1 MTHRFSFAPEPAGT
15 VLRMLGPDGI
25 PVAVDRWALEAP
37 DALLAGVD
45 LVRQLEATDRA
56 LKEDDLVLLEHR
68 AVAALSPAEAAS
80 LGFPKLADVSVR
92 LAGRGLMTQPTFQV
106 VLEWTTPLGKPI
118 LGVERV
124 GAFLRAKH
132 AASRLPE
139 VLFDI
144 AQAVDAVNAAEP
156 DGKLAAVAALRD
168 HLPAGAEAGLAQ
180 ASGLL
185 GDMTIAVADA
195 FSLDLKGKGGAAV
208 LVPILHRA
216 RDEGDAPLLPSD
228 QQTLFGEK
236 QFNGFS
242 DARAVY
248 ALGRN
253 WYVVLQPPLRRAL
266 SEVRRVNSASPA
278 TRRAF
283 LANPGAFLRE
293 ALGADTDEVVLES
306 VFRETQAYADR
317 VVGLGL
323 WTPRVV
329 PWVKLAAT
337 DWFGDKDSSSSSPH
351 SLRSEPVTGIEIG
364 GRRIPLDAS
373 QTTALRADIEHAIG
387 AGRGT
392 VPCLVGEE
400 VMNIPATIETLAA
413 LDAIDHARA
422 DAAVERSPKVEGEA
436 PQVLLIKANEES
448 LEIESLV
455 LPTRPAPAY
464 GPPKGLATPLK
475 AHQTE
480 GLLWLQRSWSEGLP
494 GVLLADDM
502 GLGKTLQGLAF
513 LAWLRDGMRAGVI
526 APAPLLIVAPTGLLQ
541 NWRAEHDRHLVGP
554 GLGACTQVF
563 GRGLAA
569 LKIISAD
576 GAPAL
581 DVNRIAAADW
591 VLTTY
596 ETLRDHHLDFGRV
609 RFAAILFDEVQKI
622 KTPGIRLTDAA
633 KAMKAEIQVALTGT
647 PVENRL
653 ADLWCIV
660 DTVQP
665 GWLGDL
671 KSFSAEYERDL
682 DENRLRTL
690 KDLLE
695 RSLGGKPPLM
705 LRRMKQDHLP
715 DLPIAEERLLPRPM
729 PPVQQ
734 EAYDAA
740 IDAARRACEPGAVL
754 KALQALRAVSLH
766 PCPTDP
772 TADGAFIAASARLQ
786 AGIEALDAVARAGER
801 ALIFL
806 GDLDLQARLAGI
818 LQRRYGLAAPPLI
831 INGSVAG
838 AKRQAYVDRFQA
850 TSEGFDV
857 MILSP
862 QAGGVGLTL
871 TRANH
876 VIHLSRWWNPAVE
889 DQCTGRVHRIGQGRP
904 VFVHI
909 PLAVCA
915 DGCPS
920 FDQNLAALL
929 ARKRKLMRDTLMPPE
944 ATKDADR
951 EILFRDTVGNPR
963 KIGGAAYEPKD

>member
-1 MTHRFSFAPEPAGT
+1 MTYRFNFTPEASGT
-15 VLRMLGPDGI
+15 VLRMLDPDSR

-37 DALLAGVD
+37 DALLPGVD
-45 LVRQLEATDRA
+45 LVGQLEAADKA
-56 LKEDDLVLLEHR
+56 LKGDDLVILDHR

-80 LGFPKLADVSVR
+80 LGLPKLADVLAR

-106 VLEWTTPLGKPI
+106 ALEWATPLGKPI
-118 LGVERV
+118 LGLERV
-124 GAFLRAKH
+124 GAFLRGKN

-144 AQAVDAVNAAEP
+144 AQAVDAVNAAER
-156 DGKLAAVAALRD
+156 DGKFPAIAALRD
-168 HLPAGAEAGLAQ
+168 LLPAGADAGLAQ

-185 GDMTIAVADA
+185 GEMTIAVADA
-195 FSLDLKGKGGAAV
+195 FSLDLKGQGNAAV

-216 RDEGDAPLLPSD
+216 RDEEDTLLLPPE
-228 QQTLFGEK
+228 QQALFGEK
-236 QFNGFS
+236 HFNGFS

-248 ALGRN
+248 TLGRN

-266 SEVRRVNSASPA
+266 SEVRQVNSGPPA
-278 TRRAF
+278 LRRAF
-283 LANPGAFLRE
+283 LANPRAFLRE
-293 ALGADTDEVVLES
+293 ALGDDTDEVVLNS

-329 PWVKLAAT
+329 PWIKLAPT
-337 DWFGDKDSSSSSPH
+337 DWFGEGDAPSRTS
-351 SLRSEPVTGIEIG
+351 RAGQSEPVAGIELG
-364 GRRIPLDAS
+364 GRRIALDAE
-373 QTTALRADIEHAIG
+373 QTAALRSDIEGAIT

-392 VPCLVGEE
+392 VACSVGEE
-400 VMNIPATIETLAA
+400 TLTVPATIATLAA
-413 LDAIDHARA
+413 LDALDHARA
-422 DAAVERSPKVEGEA
+422 SIATEPLPNAEGEA
-436 PQVLLIKANEES
+436 PRVLLIKPNEDA
-448 LEIESLV
+448 LDIESLV
-455 LPTRPAPAY
+455 QSARPAPAY
-464 GPPKGLATPLK
+464 GAPKSLATPLK
-475 AHQTE
+475 AHQAE
-480 GLLWLQRSWSEGLP
+480 GLRWLQRAWAEGLP

-513 LAWLRDGMRAGVI
+513 LAWLRDGMRAGMI

-541 NWRAEHDRHLVGP
+541 NWRKEHDLHLVAP
-554 GLGACTQVF
+554 GLGACTEAF
-563 GRGLAA
+563 GRGLKA
-569 LKIISAD
+569 LKTTSAD

-581 DVNRIAAADW
+581 DVNRLAAADW

-609 RFAAILFDEVQKI
+609 RFAALLFDEAQKI

-671 KSFSAEYERDL
+671 KSFSAEYERDF
-682 DENRLRTL
+682 DETRLRTL
-690 KDLLE
+690 KGQLE
-695 RSLGGKPPLM
+695 RSLGGRPPLM

-715 DLPIAEERLLPRPM
+715 DLPLAEERLLPRPM

-740 IDAARRACEPGAVL
+740 IEAARAADEPGAVL

-766 PCPTDP
+766 PCPSEP
-772 TADGAFIAASARLQ
+772 AGDGAFIAASARLQ
-786 AGIEALDAVARAGER
+786 AAIETLDAVASAGER
-801 ALIFL
+801 ALVFL

-818 LQRRYGLAAPPLI
+818 LQRRYGLATPPLI

-838 AKRQAYVDRFQA
+838 PKRQAYVDRFQA
-850 TSEGFDV
+850 ASGGFDV

-889 DQCTGRVHRIGQGRP
+889 DQCTGRVHRIGQVRP
-904 VFVHI
+904 VLVHI
-909 PLAVCA
+909 PLAVRA
-915 DGCPS
+915 DGRPS

-929 ARKRKLMRDTLMPPE
+929 ERKRKLMHDTLMPPD
-944 ATKDADR
+944 ATKDTDR
-951 EILFRDTVGNPR
+951 EILFRDTVGA
-963 KIGGAAYEPKD
+963 GA